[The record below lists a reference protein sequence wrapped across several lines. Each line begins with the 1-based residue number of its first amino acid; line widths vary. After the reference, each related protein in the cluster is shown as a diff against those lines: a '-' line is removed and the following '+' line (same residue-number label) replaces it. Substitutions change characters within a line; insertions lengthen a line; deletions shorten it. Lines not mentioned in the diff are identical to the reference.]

1 CPDRVPHVSRFSA
14 RASRRKRRRNRSQ
27 ASAKIGGFN
36 RPRSEPSRG
45 KHEFADFA
53 GNGWQS
59 APVRRNAE
67 CTMKPRL
74 VVASIVVLTIAAS
87 PALAQA
93 KKARAQ
99 CVDRPQ
105 QFSWSFIL
113 PGQPAPR
120 PNGCSPP
127 VYNYGKF
134 IGQDPDPNIRLQ
146 LMRDPATGYSP
157 L

>member
-1 CPDRVPHVSRFSA
+1 M
-14 RASRRKRRRNRSQ
+14 
-27 ASAKIGGFN
+27 KI
-36 RPRSEPSRG
+36 
-45 KHEFADFA
+45 
-53 GNGWQS
+53 
-59 APVRRNAE
+59 
-67 CTMKPRL
+67 RL
-74 VVASIVVLTIAAS
+74 AVASIVLLSVIAAS
-87 PALAQA
+87 PALARV

-105 QFSWSFIL
+105 QFSWNFLL

-127 VYNYGKF
+127 VYNYGRF

-146 LMRDPATGYSP
+146 LMRDSATGYSP